1 MESWVS
7 SAVRYRNKATLV
19 RMVAEDTKSGVVKA
33 LLLSVAQDYLRWAET
48 LERRCQNGDDF
59 A

>member
-33 LLLSVAQDYLRWAET
+33 LLLRVAQDYLRWAET